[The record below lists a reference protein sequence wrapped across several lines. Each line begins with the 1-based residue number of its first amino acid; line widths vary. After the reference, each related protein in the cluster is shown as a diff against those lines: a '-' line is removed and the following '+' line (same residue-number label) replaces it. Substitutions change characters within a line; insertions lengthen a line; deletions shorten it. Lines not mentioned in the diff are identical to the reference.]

1 MCTEEAIADFE
12 AHFSSMRADPK
23 WKDNCRVQASQARV
37 ICLAMGCE
45 GRKDLRPLKKTSL
58 LRKYVE
64 VESKKL
70 TIITDS

>member
-1 MCTEEAIADFE
+1 MCTEEAITDFKD
-12 AHFSSMRADPK
+12 HYTSMRDDPK
-23 WKDNCRVQASQARV
+23 WKDNAHVQASHAWV

-45 GRKDLRPLKKTSL
+45 GRGDLRPLKKASL

>member
-1 MCTEEAIADFE
+1 MCTEEAISDFKQ
-12 AHFSSMRADPK
+12 HYTSMRKDMK
-23 WKDNCRVQASQARV
+23 WKDNAASQANHARV

-45 GRKDLRPLKKTSL
+45 GKTDLRPLRNLQL

-64 VESKKL
+64 GESKKL